1 MHQDDRVDLILAEN
15 LRSHDAP
22 SFRRDLGILAHC
34 DRFNGLYPTID
45 FFVVIRNLAADI
57 RSIWQQEMLVCM
69 DDFPMVLACGHGVP
83 LLHGVHPGLSLAY
96 WAPRAVIADMDWEEL
111 RGFLERGEPCKNLDQ
126 LARLWIQFEES
137 RTPTAFLP
145 PARAQYLLGDD
156 EGEESVQA
164 GEDGAHLAIITEL
177 TYPHFTTP
185 CRFVQPLVT
194 SSASAMLRFVAWVE
208 PPVAVTEGIAKAIA
222 QAVGIGG
229 VGVGLGE
236 VMQAERDGAAVSGT
250 SLSLEELLI
259 ADAVPAASSADESQR
274 RLSFLLKQT
283 VQWEATFADTPVTQK
298 YAFVGD
304 TNTRAKVIERIP
316 FAHPMQLFAVMQCLR
331 QQLIFNALFQSC
343 FNAQT
348 YRPSSLE
355 VQTTSLSL
363 DDILDAAASSST
375 TSPVH
380 RTIQLEIRARH
391 PPQALFVTFSHP
403 SRPFALV
410 SLEIMV
416 PAHAPVQPSVRV
428 TPRPREADLALDE
441 AKMTQ
446 VLRTCESVPVLV
458 RWLCRKLEKEG
469 VGKVRGRDEL
479 EWGEGGEEDP
489 WKQWLYVYIVCIL
502 RCGAWLNE

>member
-1 MHQDDRVDLILAEN
+1 MGVRVLIQLPTPV
-15 LRSHDAP
+15 HVP
-22 SFRRDLGILAHC
+22 S
-34 DRFNGLYPTID
+34 
-45 FFVVIRNLAADI
+45 
-57 RSIWQQEMLVCM
+57 S
-69 DDFPMVLACGHGVP
+69 
-83 LLHGVHPGLSLAY
+83 S
-96 WAPRAVIADMDWEEL
+96 
-111 RGFLERGEPCKNLDQ
+111 
-126 LARLWIQFEES
+126 
-137 RTPTAFLP
+137 
-145 PARAQYLLGDD
+145 
-156 EGEESVQA
+156 
-164 GEDGAHLAIITEL
+164 AHLAIITEL

-283 VQWEATFADTPVTQK
+283 VQWEAVSEHCICMLRMTFADTPVTQK

-316 FAHPMQLFAVMQCLR
+316 FAHPMQLFAVMQVSVVEEWEGRIFVCLR

-489 WKQWLYVYIVCIL
+489 YGLKRFRMDY
-502 RCGAWLNE
+502 